1 MSDQEGTK
9 ALDLG
14 EEIVSRVEGRLS
26 RTEFDTV
33 EAYVTYVLEEVLSQV
48 EADTEDEDFQA
59 VDEAQVKDRL
69 RSLGYL
75 NE

>member
-14 EEIVSRVEGRLS
+14 EEIVSRVERRLS

-33 EAYVTYVLEEVLSQV
+33 EEYVTYVLEEVLSQV

>member
-14 EEIVSRVEGRLS
+14 EELVSRVEGRLS

>member
-33 EAYVTYVLEEVLSQV
+33 EEYVTYVLEEVLSQV